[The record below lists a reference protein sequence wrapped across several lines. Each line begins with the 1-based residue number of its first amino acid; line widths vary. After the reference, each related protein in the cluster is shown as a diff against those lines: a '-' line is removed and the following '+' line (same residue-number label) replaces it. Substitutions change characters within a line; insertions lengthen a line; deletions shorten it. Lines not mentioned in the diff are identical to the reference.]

1 MTEDDQ
7 TAETIAELVASRIE
21 ARYPSSSARFRR
33 RLVALYTAQAL
44 GEASPPGEISAAE
57 LAAWLHI
64 HPQRVHEAF
73 QSGLARAWKTC
84 RQRYPELRQTGRER

>member
-7 TAETIAELVASRIE
+7 TADTIAELVASRIE
-21 ARYPSSSARFRR
+21 ARYPSSSPRFRR
-33 RLVALYTAQAL
+33 RLVALYVAQL
-44 GEASPPGEISAAE
+44 FGDASPPGEISAAE

-73 QSGLARAWKTC
+73 QSGRDRLIRNFRKL
-84 RQRYPELRQTGRER
+84 YPEFFR